1 MARDF
6 TLDEKREMLSELLTS
21 INRDE
26 YLELNASD
34 NEDTMSFLGKVL
46 EDYAD
51 RNGIDVS
58 DLV

>member
-34 NEDTMSFLGKVL
+34 NEDTMSFLGNVL